1 MASVRKPLVFDDD
14 KEVQQLQSGDTIAKA
29 DVGLSNVDNTS
40 DADKPVSTLQAASI
54 GTKVAKQTMTDNAIV
69 RADSTAGEVQNS
81 GITID
86 DNNNIVL
93 PAIVFAE
100 AKGIVYKGTA
110 KFIHSYI
117 PGYDT
122 GGGVMAAA
130 GFGGNVFIG
139 LNAGN
144 TTMTATNISA
154 GGGNIGIGSAALS
167 GLTGVGGGYQNTGI
181 GINAGILISTG
192 TNNFAMGP
200 NSLTKVTT
208 TSDNVA
214 IGSTAGQFFTGS
226 GNTFIGT
233 QSGKGVNGT
242 STGSYNMTLGF
253 QAGLAL
259 TSSTYNILIGATA
272 GNTIT
277 SGSRNV
283 IIGIGWNGA
292 AASALN
298 PSSATVSDELNIGGA
313 FFGKLG
319 TVKSFGIGL
328 TDATSITARFHL
340 PAGST
345 AASSAPLKLN
355 SGSLLTAS
363 EAGALEFLTDRITFT
378 GTTGPTRKDLADLVY
393 RGISALR
400 TLDGSDELVDCTA
413 NSFVVTL
420 PTAVGY
426 TKKYT
431 IKNSGTGVITIATT
445 SSQTIDGQESGTIT
459 LSQYEAI
466 ALRSNGSNWIIV

>member
-1 MASVRKPLVFDDD
+1 MATVKPIIL
-14 KEVQQLQSGDTIAKA
+14 KNGQYEQLQSTDTIAKA
-29 DVGLSNVDNTS
+29 DVGLNNVDNTS
-40 DADKPVSTLQAASI
+40 DVDKPVSTAQAISI
-54 GTKVAKQTMTDNAIV
+54 GTKVAKQTLTDNAIV

-86 DNNNIVL
+86 DSNNIVL
-93 PAIVFAE
+93 PAIVYAE
-100 AKGIVYKGTA
+100 AKGIIYKGTA

-214 IGSTAGQFFTGS
+214 VGSTAGQFFTGS

-233 QSGKGVNGT
+233 QSGKGANGS

-283 IIGIGWNGA
+283 IIGIGWNGSS
-292 AASALN
+292 ASALN
-298 PSSATVSDELNIGGA
+298 PSGNTASDELNIGGSL
-313 FFGKLG
+313 FGKLG
-319 TVKSFGIGL
+319 TTKSFGIGL
-328 TDATSITARFHL
+328 TDATSITARLHL
-340 PAGST
+340 PAGTASAST
-345 AASSAPLKLN
+345 APLKFT
-355 SGSLLTAS
+355 SGTLLTAA
-363 EAGALEFLTDRITFT
+363 EVGALEFLTDRITFT
-378 GTTGPTRKDLADLVY
+378 GTTNTTRKDLADFIY
-393 RGISALR
+393 RGITALR
-400 TLDGSDELVDCTA
+400 TLDGSDEFVNCTSGTFA
-413 NSFVVTL
+413 VTL
-420 PTAVGY
+420 PTAVGF
-426 TKKYT
+426 TKQYI
-431 IKNSGTGVITIATT
+431 IKNSGSGVITLNTT
-445 SSQTIDGQESGTIT
+445 SSQTIDASASGVLT
-459 LSQYEAI
+459 LNQWDVI
-466 ALRSNGSNWIIV
+466 RLRSDGSNWLKI